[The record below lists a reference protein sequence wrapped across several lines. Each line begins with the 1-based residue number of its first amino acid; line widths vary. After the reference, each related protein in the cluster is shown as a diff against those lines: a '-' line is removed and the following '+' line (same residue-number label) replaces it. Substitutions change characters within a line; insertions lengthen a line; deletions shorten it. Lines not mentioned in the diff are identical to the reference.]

1 MSEFFNKLKSI
12 LKVVLPI
19 IFLGI
24 LFSIY
29 NDDNDNGKYQAHKN
43 RIIYNNFKKFTLDIL
58 KNNYE
63 TSNYDFKLLNRV
75 TFMMTHDN
83 FRQTLLI
90 CILSAI
96 NRFHGVGIVNI
107 MNKYIDLINTYP
119 ILWLVIT
126 LVMLQI
132 IKSEIPV
139 IDTFDLIISII
150 FCTYLIKFFDLF
162 RNNI

>member
-1 MSEFFNKLKSI
+1 MLELFNKLKSI
-12 LKVVLPI
+12 IKVLLPI
-19 IFLGI
+19 VFLGI

-29 NDDNDNGKYQAHKN
+29 KDDNENVKYKAQKN

-58 KNNYE
+58 KKNYE
-63 TSNYDFKLLNRV
+63 TSNYDFRLLSRV

-83 FRQTLLI
+83 FRQTLII
-90 CILSAI
+90 CILSVI
-96 NRFHGVGIVNI
+96 NRFHGVVNI

-119 ILWLVIT
+119 ILWLVLT
-126 LVMLQI
+126 LIMLQI